1 MRLSNKRKAGI
12 YNFISTA
19 VVFFTIISIVVYII
33 DIYVVS
39 IFGWKALL
47 FVALSLLMLI
57 IFYLKGRQIFEY
69 DSDGEVLNFKNRN
82 VLSFLSK
89 DISDEFPKYKL
100 LKYDLVNA
108 LIFKR
113 LYISISS
120 KKRHSIT
127 LKYDISYLTNK
138 EIRDLKV
145 LLNKVIKE
153 NKEKNLK

>member
-1 MRLSNKRKAGI
+1 MRLSNKRKTGI

-19 VVFFTIISIVVYII
+19 VVFFSILSIVVYII
-33 DIYVVS
+33 DISVVS
-39 IFGWKALL
+39 LLGWKALAL
-47 FVALSLLMLI
+47 MALSFLMLI

-69 DSDGEVLNFKNRN
+69 DSDGEALNFKNRN

-100 LKYDLVNA
+100 LKYDVVNA

-120 KKRHSIT
+120 KKGKSIT
-127 LKYDISYLTNK
+127 LRYDISYLTNK
-138 EIRDLKV
+138 EIRDLKIS
-145 LLNKVIKE
+145 LNKVIKE
-153 NKEKNLK
+153 NKERNLK

>member
-39 IFGWKALL
+39 IFGWKALA

-57 IFYLKGRQIFEY
+57 IFYLKGKQIFEY
-69 DSDGEVLNFKNRN
+69 DSDGEALNFKNRN

-89 DISDEFPKYKL
+89 DVSDEFPKYKL
-100 LKYDLVNA
+100 LKYDVVNA

-120 KKRHSIT
+120 KKSHPVT
-127 LKYDISYLTNK
+127 LKYDISYLTNR
-138 EIRDLKV
+138 EIRDLKIS
-145 LLNKVIKE
+145 LNKVIQE
-153 NKEKNLK
+153 NKARK

>member
-120 KKRHSIT
+120 KKSHSIT